1 MSHSRRVAPEPE
13 ELSLQ
18 YRALAS
24 AVALQAVSDLAD
36 QEAPT
41 LTRVSAWLWLAMDG
55 SDALDLLEIIN
66 PLERFS
72 NMAQVRRGVRRIGR
86 GRRDEKAND

>member
-1 MSHSRRVAPEPE
+1 M
-13 ELSLQ
+13 Q

-24 AVALQAVSDLAD
+24 AVALQAISDLAD

-55 SDALDLLEIIN
+55 GDALDLLGIFS

-72 NMAQVRRGVRRIGR
+72 NMAGVRRAARKI
-86 GRRDEKAND
+86 GRRDEKATENGG